1 MMQLLLQERIMSVF
15 GQIKLKGTDLDENK
29 VFILSEKVVI
39 FENYPLSKH
48 WLIAWTDLS
57 KTVKLFNEMMQN

>member
-1 MMQLLLQERIMSVF
+1 MSVF

-48 WLIAWTDLS
+48 WLIA
-57 KTVKLFNEMMQN
+57 